1 MSVRGGG
8 WKARQNSIRPWR
20 FARVTIAPMLRS
32 MGILLTVISAAWGA
46 DAAPDRI
53 RDAATKGLALLQ
65 FSQKDWFAKQSCAS
79 CHHQVLPAL
88 AVREAREHGIP
99 LNQDIANADAAK
111 GFSFFSDLD
120 RAVQYNYIIDPA
132 LDDGYMLLAA
142 HAVGVAPNLVAAV
155 YARHLAATQRPDGH
169 WVTMDARPPQ
179 SSSSVTATAVALRAI
194 QLYGHPSL
202 AAETKARIERAQDWL
217 AAVKARDTEEKA
229 YQLFGLQW
237 TGAERG
243 LLDRLA
249 RELAAAQQSDG
260 GWAALD
266 GRQSDAYS
274 TGQVLVALRDAGGLP
289 ASDPV
294 WRRGI
299 EFLLSSQA
307 ADGSWHVRSRLYPPA
322 QLSPPYFETGYPYG
336 HDQFVSAMAASWAVR
351 ALSSASGAASRRIEI
366 LAPPETLPKDLEP
379 WMETVLF
386 GSVADLRQALDRG
399 LDPNAATKTGG
410 TTALMLAQPDI
421 EKTRLL
427 LDRGAKINARSK
439 SKYSALLTASTYP
452 NAAPVM
458 RLLLDRGAE
467 VRMAKGQGAP
477 MFNASEMVL
486 ASAVGNAEIIPRLRQ
501 AGESVDSKMIILG
514 MFPGT
519 AAAQA
524 VSFGDTATL
533 RALLDNGVSA
543 NETDQNG
550 DTLLNF
556 AVYPNHV
563 EVAQLL
569 LERGAD
575 VNHVDPRGMTALLYA
590 ASTDFG
596 DPSMVQ
602 LLLKMGANSNAKNKE
617 GLTALDLARKYGH
630 AYLFTSLLAKN

>member
-1 MSVRGGG
+1 
-8 WKARQNSIRPWR
+8 
-20 FARVTIAPMLRS
+20 MLKLT
-32 MGILLTVISAAWGA
+32 GILLIATSAAWGA
-46 DAAPDRI
+46 DAAAPDRI

-65 FSQKDWFAKQSCAS
+65 SSQKDWFAKQSCAS

-99 LNQDIANADAAK
+99 VNQDIANADAAK
-111 GFSFFSDLD
+111 GFVFFSDLD
-120 RAVQYNYIIDPA
+120 RAVQYNYVIDPA

-142 HAVGVAPNLVAAV
+142 HAVGIAPSLVTAV

-194 QLYGHPSL
+194 QLYSHPSL
-202 AAETKARIERAQDWL
+202 ATETKSRIERARGWL
-217 AAVKARDTEEKA
+217 AAVKARDTEERA
-229 YQLFGLQW
+229 YQLFGLHW
-237 TGAERG
+237 AGAERG
-243 LLDRLA
+243 LLDKLA

-260 GWAALD
+260 GWAVFD
-266 GRQSDAYS
+266 GRKSDAYS
-274 TGQVLVALRDAGGLP
+274 TGQVLVALHAAAFP
-289 ASDPV
+289 ASGAGFQ
-294 WRRGI
+294 RGI
-299 EFLLSSQA
+299 EFLLSAQA

-351 ALSSASGAASRRIEI
+351 ALASASGPVRGKVEI
-366 LAPPETLPKDLEP
+366 LAPSETAPKGLEP

-386 GSVADLRQALDRG
+386 GSAADLRKALDQG

-427 LDRGAKINARSK
+427 LDRGAKINVRSK
-439 SKYSALLTASTYP
+439 SRYSALLTASTYS
-452 NAAPVM
+452 NASPVM
-458 RLLLDRGAE
+458 GLLLDRGAE
-467 VRMAKGQGAP
+467 VRLPKGQGAP

-486 ASAVGNAEIIPRLRQ
+486 ASIVGNAEIIPRLRQ

-533 RALLDNGVSA
+533 RALLDNGASA
-543 NETDQNG
+543 NETDENG

-563 EVAQLL
+563 DVARLL

-590 ASTDFG
+590 ATTDFG
-596 DPSMVQ
+596 DSSMIQ
-602 LLLKMGANSNAKNKE
+602 LLLKMGANPNAKTKE

-630 AYLFTSLLAKN
+630 SYLFTNLLAKN